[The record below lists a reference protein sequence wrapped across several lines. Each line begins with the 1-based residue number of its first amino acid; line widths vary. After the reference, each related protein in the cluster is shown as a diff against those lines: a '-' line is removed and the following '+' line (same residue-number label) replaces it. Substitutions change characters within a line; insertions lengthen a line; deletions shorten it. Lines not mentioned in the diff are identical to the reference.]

1 MRHAHLA
8 LLLLLPLTA
17 VAAETPAPNPLL
29 SEWKTPFGVPPFDQI
44 KDEHFLP
51 AFQEGMKRQREE
63 VATIATAKEP
73 PTFTNT
79 IAALERS
86 GGLLDRVDSVFS
98 NLNAADTNERRQAT
112 AREVAPLQAA
122 LQDDVLLDPLLFAR
136 VKAVWEQRDKLGL
149 DAPDARLLE
158 LTFKRF
164 VRGGANLGPEQQQRL
179 RAINQ
184 ELSSLGVAFGENQLK
199 ETNAF
204 KLVIE
209 KKDDLAGLPERLVQ
223 SAAEAA
229 KAAGLD
235 GKWVFTLQAPSIFPF
250 LENSSNRELRRQIL
264 EAYLAR
270 GSRDGERDNRKVAA
284 RVATLRAE
292 RAQLLGYRTHADFI
306 LEERMARTP
315 QNVYGLLDRLWK
327 PGLAMAQKEAADL
340 QAAIAEEGQDFQ
352 LAAWDWRY
360 YAEKVRRAR
369 YEYDES
375 ELRPY
380 FSLDNVRAGAF
391 HLAGRLYGLTFTE
404 RKDLPVYHPEV
415 KAFEVKEKDGRH
427 LGVFYVDYHPRPG
440 KRSGAWSSRYREH
453 EVEADGRVVTP
464 VVVNVSNYSRP
475 AGDQPAL
482 LSLDETETL
491 FHEFG
496 HGLHSLVS
504 RVRYKSFST
513 LPRDFVEMP
522 SQVLENWVL
531 EPEVLA
537 VYAKHWKT
545 GAPIPAALVE
555 RVKQAR
561 KFNQGFATVEY
572 LAASYLDLD
581 WHTLTAAPDL
591 DALAFER
598 RALGKIGLPDTIPS
612 RYRTPY
618 FQHIFAGG
626 YSAGYYG
633 YVWSEVLDADIYQL
647 FKEKGIFDPATALS
661 FRQNILE
668 PGNGAEAIELFKR
681 FRGREPSVEALLER
695 RGLK

>member
-1 MRHAHLA
+1 MRHALVA
-8 LLLLLPLTA
+8 VLLLLPLA
-17 VAAETPAPNPLL
+17 ALAAETPAPNPLL
-29 SEWKTPFGVPPFDQI
+29 EEWRTPFGVPPFDKI
-44 KDEHFLP
+44 KDEHLLP

-63 VATIATAKEP
+63 VAAIAASKEA
-73 PTFTNT
+73 PTFANT

-98 NLNAADTNERRQAT
+98 NLNSADTNDRRQAI
-112 AREVAPLQAA
+112 ARETAPLEAA
-122 LQDDVLLDPLLFAR
+122 LEDDILLDARLFAR
-136 VKAVWEQRDKLGL
+136 VKAVWEQRERLGL
-149 DAPDARLLE
+149 DAQDARLLE
-158 LTFKRF
+158 LTWKRF

-179 RAINQ
+179 RAVNQ

-199 ETNAF
+199 ETNAYQ
-204 KLVIE
+204 LVID
-209 KKDDLAGLPERLVQ
+209 KKEDLAGLPDRLVQ

-229 KAAGLD
+229 KAAKLE

-250 LENSSNRELRRQIL
+250 LENSSKRDLRRQIL

-270 GSRDGERDNRKVAA
+270 GSREGERDNRKVAERIA
-284 RVATLRAE
+284 ALRVE
-292 RAQLLGYRTHADFI
+292 RARLLGYRTHADFV

-315 QNVYGLLDRLWK
+315 QNVYGLLDRLWA
-327 PGLAMAQKEAADL
+327 PGLAVAKKEAADL
-340 QAAIAEEGQDFQ
+340 QDAIRADGQDFP

-360 YAEKVRRAR
+360 YAERVRHAR
-369 YEYDES
+369 YDYDET

-380 FSLDNVRAGAF
+380 FALENVREGAF
-391 HLAGRLYGLTFTE
+391 WLAGRLYGLTFTE

-440 KRSGAWSSRYREH
+440 KRSGAWSSRFREH
-453 EVEADGRVVTP
+453 EVTADGKEVAP
-464 VVVNVSNYSRP
+464 VVINVSNYSRP

-504 RVRYKSFST
+504 RIRYQRFAN

-522 SQVLENWVL
+522 SQVMENWVL

-555 RVKQAR
+555 KVKAAR

-572 LAASYLDLD
+572 LAASYLDMD
-581 WHTLTAAPDL
+581 WHTLAAAPDL
-591 DALAFER
+591 DATAFEA
-598 RALGKIGLPDTIPS
+598 RALGRIGLPDTIPS

-668 PGNGAEAIELFKR
+668 PGNGAEALELFKR
-681 FRGREPSVEALLER
+681 FRGREPQVDALLER

>member
-1 MRHAHLA
+1 MRHALIA
-8 LLLLLPLTA
+8 VLLLLPLA
-17 VAAETPAPNPLL
+17 ALAAETPAPNPLL
-29 SEWKTPFGVPPFDQI
+29 EEWQTPFGVPPFDKI
-44 KDEHFLP
+44 KDEHLLP
-51 AFQEGMKRQREE
+51 AFQEGMKRQRAE
-63 VATIATAKEP
+63 VAAIAASKEA
-73 PTFTNT
+73 PTFANT

-86 GGLLDRVDSVFS
+86 GGLLDKVDSVFS
-98 NLNAADTNERRQAT
+98 NLNSADTNDRRQAI

-122 LQDDVLLDPLLFAR
+122 LQDDILLDARLFAR

-158 LTFKRF
+158 LTWKSF

-179 RAINQ
+179 REINQ

-199 ETNAF
+199 ETNAYQ
-204 KLVIE
+204 LVID
-209 KKDDLAGLPERLVQ
+209 KKEDLAGLPDRLVQ
-223 SAAEAA
+223 GAAEAA
-229 KAAGLD
+229 QAAKLP

-250 LENSSNRELRRQIL
+250 LENSSKRELRRQIL

-270 GSRDGERDNRKVAA
+270 GSRDGERDNRKVAE
-284 RVATLRAE
+284 RIATLRAE
-292 RAQLLGYRTHADFI
+292 RARLLGYRTHADFV

-315 QNVYGLLDRLWK
+315 QNVYGLLDRLWT
-327 PGLAMAQKEAADL
+327 PGLAVAKKEAADL
-340 QAAIAEEGQDFQ
+340 QDAIRADGQDFP

-360 YAEKVRRAR
+360 YAEKVRHAR
-369 YEYDES
+369 YDYDEA

-380 FSLDNVRAGAF
+380 FALENVREGAF
-391 HLAGRLYGLTFTE
+391 WLAGKLYGLTFTE

-440 KRSGAWSSRYREH
+440 KRSGAWSSRFREH
-453 EVEADGRVVTP
+453 EVTADGKEVTP
-464 VVVNVSNYSRP
+464 VVINVSNYSRP
-475 AGDQPAL
+475 TGDQPAL

-504 RVRYKSFST
+504 RIRYQRFAS

-522 SQVLENWVL
+522 SQVMENWVL

-555 RVKQAR
+555 KVKAAR

-572 LAASYLDLD
+572 LAASYLDMD
-581 WHTLTAAPDL
+581 WHTLAAAPDL
-591 DALAFER
+591 PATAFEA

-668 PGNGAEAIELFKR
+668 PGNGAEALELFKR
-681 FRGREPSVEALLER
+681 FRGREPSVDALLER

>member
-1 MRHAHLA
+1 MRHALIA
-8 LLLLLPLTA
+8 VLLLLPLA
-17 VAAETPAPNPLL
+17 ALAAETPAPNPLL
-29 SEWKTPFGVPPFDQI
+29 EEWQTPFGVPPFDKI

-63 VATIATAKEP
+63 VAAIAASKEA
-73 PTFTNT
+73 PTFANT

-98 NLNAADTNERRQAT
+98 NLNSADTNDRRQAI
-112 AREVAPLQAA
+112 ARETAPLEAA
-122 LQDDVLLDPLLFAR
+122 LEDDILLDARLFAR
-136 VKAVWEQRDKLGL
+136 VKAVWEQRDQLGL
-149 DAPDARLLE
+149 DAQDARLLE
-158 LTFKRF
+158 LTWKRF
-164 VRGGANLGPEQQQRL
+164 VRGGANLGTEQQQRL
-179 RAINQ
+179 RAVNQ

-199 ETNAF
+199 ETNAY
-204 KLVIE
+204 KLVID
-209 KKDDLAGLPERLVQ
+209 KKEDLAGLPDRLVQ

-229 KAAGLD
+229 KAAKLE

-250 LENSSNRELRRQIL
+250 LENSSKRDLRRQIL

-270 GSRDGERDNRKVAA
+270 GSREGERDNRKVAERIA
-284 RVATLRAE
+284 ALRVE
-292 RAQLLGYRTHADFI
+292 RARLLGYRTHADFV

-315 QNVYGLLDRLWK
+315 QNVYGLLDRLWA
-327 PGLAMAQKEAADL
+327 PGLAVAKKEAADL
-340 QAAIAEEGQDFQ
+340 QDAIRADGQDFP

-360 YAEKVRRAR
+360 YAERVRHAR
-369 YEYDES
+369 YDYDET

-380 FSLDNVRAGAF
+380 FALENVREGAF
-391 HLAGRLYGLTFTE
+391 WLAGRLYGLTFTE

-440 KRSGAWSSRYREH
+440 KRSGAWSSRFREH
-453 EVEADGRVVTP
+453 EVTADGKEVTP
-464 VVVNVSNYSRP
+464 VVINVSNYSRP

-504 RVRYKSFST
+504 RIRYQRFAN

-522 SQVLENWVL
+522 SQVMENWVL

-555 RVKQAR
+555 KVKAAR

-572 LAASYLDLD
+572 LAASYLDMD
-581 WHTLTAAPDL
+581 WHTLAAAPDL
-591 DALAFER
+591 DATAFEA
-598 RALGKIGLPDTIPS
+598 RALGRIGLPDTIPS

-668 PGNGAEAIELFKR
+668 PGNGAEALELFKR
-681 FRGREPSVEALLER
+681 FRGREPQVDALLER

>member
-1 MRHAHLA
+1 MRHALVA
-8 LLLLLPLTA
+8 VLLLLPLA
-17 VAAETPAPNPLL
+17 ALAAETPAPNPLL
-29 SEWKTPFGVPPFDQI
+29 EEWQTPFGVPPFDKI

-63 VATIATAKEP
+63 VAAIAASKEA
-73 PTFTNT
+73 PTFANT

-98 NLNAADTNERRQAT
+98 NLNSADTNDRRQAI
-112 AREVAPLQAA
+112 ARETAPLEAA
-122 LQDDVLLDPLLFAR
+122 LEDDILLDARLFAR
-136 VKAVWEQRDKLGL
+136 VKAVWEQRDQLGL
-149 DAPDARLLE
+149 DAQDARLLE
-158 LTFKRF
+158 LTWKRF

-179 RAINQ
+179 RAVNQ

-199 ETNAF
+199 ETNAY
-204 KLVIE
+204 KLVID
-209 KKDDLAGLPERLVQ
+209 KKEDLAGLPDRLVQ

-229 KAAGLD
+229 EAAKLE

-250 LENSSNRELRRQIL
+250 LENSSKRDLRRQIL

-270 GSRDGERDNRKVAA
+270 GSREGERDNRKVAERIA
-284 RVATLRAE
+284 ALRVE
-292 RAQLLGYRTHADFI
+292 RARLLGYRTHADFV

-315 QNVYGLLDRLWK
+315 QNVYGLLDRLWA
-327 PGLAMAQKEAADL
+327 PGLAVAKKEAADL
-340 QAAIAEEGQDFQ
+340 QDAIRADGQDFP

-360 YAEKVRRAR
+360 YAERVRHAR
-369 YEYDES
+369 YDYDET

-380 FSLDNVRAGAF
+380 FALENVREGAF
-391 HLAGRLYGLTFTE
+391 WLAGRLYGLTFTE

-440 KRSGAWSSRYREH
+440 KRSGAWSSRFREH
-453 EVEADGRVVTP
+453 EVTADGKEVTP
-464 VVVNVSNYSRP
+464 VVINVSNYSRP

-504 RVRYKSFST
+504 RIRYQRFAN

-522 SQVLENWVL
+522 SQVMENWVL

-555 RVKQAR
+555 KVKAAR

-572 LAASYLDLD
+572 LAASYLDMD
-581 WHTLTAAPDL
+581 WHTLAAAPDL
-591 DALAFER
+591 DATAFEA
-598 RALGKIGLPDTIPS
+598 RALGRIGLPDTIPS

-668 PGNGAEAIELFKR
+668 PGNGAEALELFKR
-681 FRGREPSVEALLER
+681 FRGREPQVDALLER

>member
-1 MRHAHLA
+1 MRHALIA
-8 LLLLLPLTA
+8 VLLLLPLPL
-17 VAAETPAPNPLL
+17 AAETPAPNPLL
-29 SEWKTPFGVPPFDQI
+29 EEWRTPFGVPPFDKI
-44 KDEHFLP
+44 KDEHILP

-63 VATIATAKEP
+63 VAAIAASKEA
-73 PTFTNT
+73 PTFANT
-79 IAALERS
+79 VAALERS

-98 NLNAADTNERRQAT
+98 NLNSADTNDRRQAI

-122 LQDDVLLDPLLFAR
+122 LQDDILLDARLFAR

-149 DAPDARLLE
+149 EAPDARLLE
-158 LTFKRF
+158 LTWKSF

-179 RAINQ
+179 REINQ

-199 ETNAF
+199 ETNAYR
-204 KLVIE
+204 LVID
-209 KKDDLAGLPERLVQ
+209 KKEDLAGLPERLVQ
-223 SAAEAA
+223 GAAEAA
-229 KAAGLD
+229 RAAKLE

-250 LENSSNRELRRQIL
+250 LENSSRRELRQQIL

-270 GSRDGERDNRKVAA
+270 GSRDGERDNRKVAT
-284 RVATLRAE
+284 RIATLRAE
-292 RAQLLGYRTHADFI
+292 RARLLGYRTHADFV

-315 QNVYGLLDRLWK
+315 QNVYGLLDRLWT
-327 PGLAMAQKEAADL
+327 PGLAVAKKEAADL
-340 QAAIAEEGQDFQ
+340 QAAIQEDGQDFP

-360 YAEKVRRAR
+360 YAEKVRHAR
-369 YEYDES
+369 YDYDEA

-380 FSLDNVRAGAF
+380 FALENVREGAF
-391 HLAGRLYGLTFTE
+391 WLAGKLYGLTFTE

-440 KRSGAWSSRYREH
+440 KRSGAWSSRFREH
-453 EVEADGRVVTP
+453 EVTADGKEVTP
-464 VVVNVSNYSRP
+464 VVINVSNYSRP
-475 AGDQPAL
+475 TGDQPAL

-504 RVRYKSFST
+504 RIRYQRFAS

-522 SQVLENWVL
+522 SQVMENWVL

-555 RVKQAR
+555 KVKAAR

-572 LAASYLDLD
+572 LAASYLDMD
-581 WHTLTAAPDL
+581 WHTLAAAPDL
-591 DALAFER
+591 DATAFET

-668 PGNGAEAIELFKR
+668 PGNGAEALELFKR